1 MSAIDIHA
9 RHKMSREDAQDAAD
23 QLAQVLAE
31 KFDIEYGWEAD
42 TIHFKRAG
50 VDGTIKVDGKQIHI
64 MAELGFLLSMFKDR
78 FESEIRRYLK
88 EHFNCTFKD

>member
-23 QLAQVLAE
+23 QLAQSLAE
-31 KFDIEYGWEAD
+31 KFDIDYGWDED
-42 TIHFKRAG
+42 TICFERTG
-50 VDGTIKVDGKQIHI
+50 VTGTIKVDGNQIHI
-64 MAELGFLLSMFKDR
+64 VAELGFLLSMFKDR

-88 EHFNCTFKD
+88 EHFNCTFTT

>member
-23 QLAQVLAE
+23 QLAQDLAD
-31 KFDIEYGWEAD
+31 KFDIDYGWDED
-42 TIHFKRAG
+42 TIFFERTG
-50 VDGTIKVDGKQIHI
+50 VNGSIKVDGKQIHI
-64 MAELGFLLSMFKDR
+64 VAELGFMLSMFKDR

-88 EHFNCTFKD
+88 VHFNCTFND

>member
-23 QLAQVLAE
+23 QLAQDLAD
-31 KFDIEYGWEAD
+31 KFDIDYGWDED
-42 TIHFKRAG
+42 TIFFERTG
-50 VDGTIKVDGKQIHI
+50 VNGSIKVDGKQIHI
-64 MAELGFLLSMFKDR
+64 VAQLGFMLSMFKDR

-88 EHFNCTFKD
+88 VHFNCTFND